1 MRTTPAD
8 GARLVH
14 QLQGVKFG
22 CHGTGALYGKKTI
35 ACFTDAVTKILRW
48 TLSPDSC
55 HRQGSSLARSRA
67 VANRTRDAA
76 PPIIAKAAL
85 TTAIDSNIL
94 YNVTSYRDAHGRKR
108 VSTGSCSGSSRQHAS
123 DWCSCTAIP
132 PRLACTKPGTTLSPH
147 GGCSET
153 DPVQKQAPR
162 EARHPETLL
171 EEPSSIKLR
180 PVRGF

>member
-55 HRQGSSLARSRA
+55 HRQGSSLARSLA
-67 VANRTRDAA
+67 
-76 PPIIAKAAL
+76 
-85 TTAIDSNIL
+85 
-94 YNVTSYRDAHGRKR
+94 R
-108 VSTGSCSGSSRQHAS
+108 VLLPTGSVMQLPRSSPKRRS
-123 DWCSCTAIP
+123 
-132 PRLACTKPGTTLSPH
+132 
-147 GGCSET
+147 
-153 DPVQKQAPR
+153 
-162 EARHPETLL
+162 LL
-171 EEPSSIKLR
+171 R
-180 PVRGF
+180 